1 MAQDPMYRRIAED
14 LGRQIASGDL
24 QPGSKLPSEEELK
37 ERYSASRNTV
47 REAIKWLATRGRV
60 VSKSGQGTFVTQR
73 PAPYRT
79 VLTEWTKT
87 PGGAGVGMPG
97 DGDDEEQKTVPV
109 KHLLDVQPEVATDA
123 VADGLGLTRG
133 SEVIRR
139 RDTRTIDDVTWS
151 LEASY
156 YPMSFVEAGASRL
169 ISAKDIGEG
178 AVQYLAEILGR
189 REIRYRDVIR
199 VRAPNTE
206 ESSLLGLPD
215 DGRIP
220 VFEIFRTWYDEDGKP
235 MRLTVSAF
243 PTDRNYFVV
252 EGTDSAVVGK
262 VN

>member
-1 MAQDPMYRRIAED
+1 
-14 LGRQIASGDL
+14 
-24 QPGSKLPSEEELK
+24 
-37 ERYSASRNTV
+37 
-47 REAIKWLATRGRV
+47 
-60 VSKSGQGTFVTQR
+60 
-73 PAPYRT
+73 
-79 VLTEWTKT
+79 
-87 PGGAGVGMPG
+87 
-97 DGDDEEQKTVPV
+97 
-109 KHLLDVQPEVATDA
+109 
-123 VADGLGLTRG
+123 
-133 SEVIRR
+133 
-139 RDTRTIDDVTWS
+139 
-151 LEASY
+151 
-156 YPMSFVEAGASRL
+156 MSFVEAGASRL